1 MGVAGSGVGVGV
13 EGTGDGA
20 GAEVSG
26 TGVAGTGVGVAGIGV
41 GVGFGVLSG
50 AGVFSAEGA
59 FSEVGVFSVEE
70 SSVSEETIVSEDRP
84 VVISFVEDAAG
95 FSVSES
101 FVVISEDMIISEEA
115 ADPSPGI
122 LLVQAHKENNCPVAR
137 RMTKKRR
144 SLFMGRP
151 PSIL

>member
-13 EGTGDGA
+13 EGTGDGVV
-20 GAEVSG
+20 AEGSG
-26 TGVAGTGVGVAGIGV
+26 VGVAGTGVGVAGIGV

-50 AGVFSAEGA
+50 AGA
-59 FSEVGVFSVEE
+59 FSEVGAFSVEE
-70 SSVSEETIVSEDRP
+70 SSVTEETVVSEDRP

-115 ADPSPGI
+115 ADSYSGI

-137 RMTKKRR
+137 RIPKKRR

-151 PSIL
+151 PSLL

>member
-13 EGTGDGA
+13 EGTGDGVV
-20 GAEVSG
+20 AEGSG
-26 TGVAGTGVGVAGIGV
+26 VGVAGTGVGVAGIGV

-50 AGVFSAEGA
+50 AGA
-59 FSEVGVFSVEE
+59 FSEVGAFSVEE
-70 SSVSEETIVSEDRP
+70 SSVTEETVVSEDRP

-115 ADPSPGI
+115 ADPSPGF

-151 PSIL
+151 PSLL

>member
-13 EGTGDGA
+13 EGTGDGVV
-20 GAEVSG
+20 AEGSG
-26 TGVAGTGVGVAGIGV
+26 VGVAGTGVGVAGIGV

-50 AGVFSAEGA
+50 AGA
-59 FSEVGVFSVEE
+59 FSVEE
-70 SSVSEETIVSEDRP
+70 SSVTEETIVSEDRP

-115 ADPSPGI
+115 ADPSPGF

-137 RMTKKRR
+137 RMPKKRR

>member
-13 EGTGDGA
+13 EGTGDGV

-50 AGVFSAEGA
+50 AGA
-59 FSEVGVFSVEE
+59 FSVEE
-70 SSVSEETIVSEDRP
+70 SSVTEETVVSEDRP

-115 ADPSPGI
+115 ADPSPGF

-137 RMTKKRR
+137 RMPKKRR

>member
-13 EGTGDGA
+13 EGTGDGV

-50 AGVFSAEGA
+50 AGA
-59 FSEVGVFSVEE
+59 FSVEE
-70 SSVSEETIVSEDRP
+70 SSVTEETVVSEDRP
-84 VVISFVEDAAG
+84 VVISFVEDSAG

-115 ADPSPGI
+115 ADPSSGF

-137 RMTKKRR
+137 RMPKKRR

>member
-26 TGVAGTGVGVAGIGV
+26 TGVAGTGVSVAGIGV
-41 GVGFGVLSG
+41 GVGFGVISG

-59 FSEVGVFSVEE
+59 FSVEE
-70 SSVSEETIVSEDRP
+70 SSVTEETIVSEDRP

-115 ADPSPGI
+115 ADPSPGF

-137 RMTKKRR
+137 RMPKKRR

>member
-13 EGTGDGA
+13 EGTGDGVV
-20 GAEVSG
+20 AEGSG

-59 FSEVGVFSVEE
+59 FSVEE
-70 SSVSEETIVSEDRP
+70 SSVTEETIVSEDRP

-115 ADPSPGI
+115 ADPSPGF